1 MGGLS
6 PDDVAVRRMEPGD
19 GDVLLD
25 WAHREGWAYDARD
38 VDRFL
43 ELGGGYVAEAGG
55 EAVGVLTAST
65 YGPVAWIGNVIVPPE
80 HRNQGVGGA
89 TLEAALGDLATRGV
103 ETARLYAVDGA
114 VSLYQR
120 AGFVEEGRA
129 WSLVGE
135 GLPGSPDLPRA
146 EPRDLDDLVAF
157 DEAAFGASRRPLLA
171 SLLEAEADEGV
182 LLRDEGGDGAVR
194 GYAFVKGG
202 DEVAELGPAVT
213 PPGDDGEAA
222 ARLAEAALRIAGDQV
237 VEAGVRSENPLAREV
252 LEERGFE
259 EAFPATTM
267 RWGADAHG
275 GEPERWLAV
284 GGMAKG

>member
-55 EAVGVLTAST
+55 EPVGILTAST
-65 YGPVAWIGNVIVPPE
+65 YGPVAWIGNVIVPPM
-80 HRNQGVGGA
+80 HRNRGLGGA
-89 TLEAALGDLATRGV
+89 TLEAALGDLEARGV

-114 VSLYQR
+114 VSLYER
-120 AGFVEEGRA
+120 AGFVEEGQA

-146 EPRDLDDLVAF
+146 EPGDLDDLVAF

-171 SLLEAEADEGV
+171 ALVEADEGV
-182 LLRDEGGDGAVR
+182 VLRGEGGDGAVR

-202 DEVAELGPAVT
+202 DEVAELGPAVA
-213 PPGDDGEAA
+213 PPGDDGPETASR
-222 ARLAEAALRIAGDQV
+222 RLAEAALRLAGDQV
-237 VEAGVRSENPLAREV
+237 VEAGVRSENPEARQV

-275 GEPERWLAV
+275 GEPGRWLAV